1 MSRLPRPAM
10 TLVVGLIVGMLISAG
25 GAFAAK
31 KYVLSSTSQ
40 VKPSVLKK
48 LKGKKGAAGKAGAP
62 GAPGAAGPAGPAGAA
77 GKGGGAGPQGNPG
90 TARGYAYIGASGS
103 GTSVDANLSSPG
115 VSVTSPSAG
124 TYCVTFPGV
133 SRASANAF
141 LTPEGLGNTTGK
153 DYYAATFILP
163 LSCGSGNQSI
173 QVQTYYRDTPDYDK
187 TVEAHSFRILV
198 P

>member
-48 LKGKKGAAGKAGAP
+48 LKGKKGTAGTAGAP
-62 GAPGAAGPAGPAGAA
+62 GAP
-77 GKGGGAGPQGNPG
+77 GGAGPQGNPG

-103 GTSVDANLSSPG
+103 GTSVDAHLSSPG

-141 LTPEGLGNTTGK
+141 LTPEGLGNTTSK

-163 LSCGSGNQSI
+163 LSCGSANQSI